1 MVNDTTRLL
10 GLDGLVT
17 ERVEVDVTGVP
28 VVDLSTGCEQARCCP
43 QCGQRALKVKQW
55 TTTRPRDLP
64 VGGRTV
70 RLRWRKRR
78 WYCPTPGDRKSVV

>member
-1 MVNDTTRLL
+1 M
-10 GLDGLVT
+10 
-17 ERVEVDVTGVP
+17 
-28 VVDLSTGCEQARCCP
+28 VDLSTGCEQARCCP

-55 TTTRPRDLP
+55 TPTWLRNLP

-78 WYCPTPGDRKSVV
+78 WYCPTPARPRSRSPSRSRRSRPVPG